1 MAWLNSTPGSGE
13 RAASPT
19 VFEQQREELV
29 REIAVVSIMPAPSST
44 FYTNSREIEHKLI
57 CNLQQGMEQV
67 LQNINRLNR
76 NLESIITVRIIYP
89 CSITLSTSFANDIQV
104 GNEFSSV
111 EALWSQFENFMG
123 RPEEELEEAAQ
134 GKRTVSG
141 ESAGQGNAGT
151 QHEGEG
157 DSMASQ

>member
-29 REIAVVSIMPAPSST
+29 REIAV
-44 FYTNSREIEHKLI
+44 
-57 CNLQQGMEQV
+57 GMEQV
-67 LQNINRLNR
+67 LQNTNRLNR
-76 NLESIITVRIIYP
+76 NLESIIT
-89 CSITLSTSFANDIQV
+89 V

-151 QHEGEG
+151 QHEREG